1 MHFLGCKSLERS
13 GLAAM
18 SFGFIAEIVAVVMV
32 IFHSLMLAGMLNA
45 KLGKVFSVLVWT
57 VLVVGFLIVN
67 MLAVAIYTTNW
78 DCNQVVI
85 PNIRLSDHFDYNY
98 GFGFAVIGY
107 ISALLVLCVQ
117 CAFTSTKDGEA
128 DQPAPSVLKGLIKVR
143 VRARVRV
150 RVRVRVSQP
159 YPPTLTLN
167 PNLTLTL
174 TLTRWWPAW

>member
-1 MHFLGCKSLERS
+1 
-13 GLAAM
+13 M

-78 DCNQVVI
+78 DCNQVVM

-107 ISALLVLCVQ
+107 ISALLSSS
-117 CAFTSTKDGEA
+117 ASS
-128 DQPAPSVLKGLIKVR
+128 APSPPPR
-143 VRARVRV
+143 TAR
-150 RVRVRVSQP
+150 
-159 YPPTLTLN
+159 PTS
-167 PNLTLTL
+167 P
-174 TLTRWWPAW
+174 RPAWSRA